1 MRQRICNHRVLQRVL
16 VAGVGGCFGDARSRP
31 RWQQKR
37 SFSTEAHGG
46 SLNIDCKSLI
56 ALKSEDLRYPALRKA
71 PSRITSTP
79 SRITSTPSR
88 ITSTPSRITFAL
100 KKGNRCQISANSRI
114 DALGMI
120 QTVNPYFRD
129 TDAFKLHVLLTAK
142 QRDYLGVLLMCVAS
156 IISLFNRSTSS

>member
-46 SLNIDCKSLI
+46 SPNIDCKSGI

-71 PSRITSTP
+71 
-79 SRITSTPSR
+79 PSR

-114 DALGMI
+114 DALRTI

>member
-46 SLNIDCKSLI
+46 SLNMDCKSLI

-71 PSRITSTP
+71 P

>member
-88 ITSTPSRITFAL
+88 ITFAL